1 MDPAAAAFF
10 FMCVNK
16 RMCVN
21 RALETDKKSDK
32 HNREDE
38 WVYVCVFVGS
48 IHNKYVYVHYWECQ
62 DKDYNSSRVSV
73 CIVHAGGR
81 KAKLT
86 KGAWNL
92 YCEWP
97 QLLILN

>member
-1 MDPAAAAFF
+1 
-10 FMCVNK
+10 MCTTESARTK
-16 RMCVN
+16 ITT
-21 RALETDKKSDK
+21 AQL
-32 HNREDE
+32 
-38 WVYVCVFVGS
+38 
-48 IHNKYVYVHYWECQ
+48 
-62 DKDYNSSRVSV
+62 VSV